1 MTQCLVLLEHLL
13 AELHGHRL
21 LTRYP
26 IRSLRLPSMDGS
38 HPPGCV
44 VVSPRH
50 PPTAPFLRARCD
62 ASGLI
67 LDVDPAEAGLLDRLD
82 RRAHTGIDRVEPSRI
97 IITDAGGLKR
107 FVGMLLEHRLAGEIY
122 SEAVRS

>member
-1 MTQCLVLLEHLL
+1 
-13 AELHGHRL
+13 
-21 LTRYP
+21 
-26 IRSLRLPSMDGS
+26 
-38 HPPGCV
+38 V